1 MTGSPT
7 PRRDAPSS
15 GGGEPDAAG
24 YSVIRKYVT
33 PEKGIQRFIFF
44 SGKGGVGKSTMSCS
58 TAVWLARQGYRTLLV
73 TTDPAPNL
81 SDIFGQT
88 IGHRITQIKGV
99 ENLSAIE
106 INPDAA
112 SEEYRDRVVAPLR
125 GILDEQSL
133 KGIREQL
140 NSPCIEEVAAFDKFI
155 EFMEKPEYDVVVFDT
170 APTGHTLRLLE
181 LPSGWSDELAK
192 GGATC
197 IGPSASLQ
205 SSKVKYDRA
214 IAALHDEKRTSFV
227 FVLRPERLSI
237 YETRRSVDELDE
249 LGVRTS
255 FLVINGMLPEAAAT
269 DDFFRA
275 RYDHEQAIVREIHRE
290 FTIETFIVPQRSTEI
305 NGLALL
311 EAVGALLYE
320 GSEEAVRQTVTTAT
334 AGATSPVLHDEAE
347 ILRLL
352 TPKKGT
358 RYLFITGK
366 GGVGKSTIAIATAV
380 YLAGK
385 GYRTLVLTTDPAS
398 HLPEIF
404 GQELGNEPTPVN
416 GVENLYATQI
426 DPEAAWS
433 EYTARILDV
442 VKDESEETRKAV
454 QEDLSSPCAQE
465 MAAFEKFMSYFDLK
479 GYEIIIFDTAPTG
492 HTLRLLEMPSDW
504 KGFIDLGTLT
514 KKTSDATANKYAH
527 VIETMRNRD
536 ESTFVFVM
544 YPEYTPIIE
553 AWRAAEDLKAQVGI
567 ETGMV
572 AINLLLPAGY
582 GNNSYFAEK
591 RQQQEKYVQMIRERF
606 RVPLLGVPL
615 FVEEL
620 KGIDSLKQMSRTI
633 FGS

>member
-1 MTGSPT
+1 M
-7 PRRDAPSS
+7 
-15 GGGEPDAAG
+15 
-24 YSVIRKYVT
+24 IRKYVT
-33 PEKGIQRFIFF
+33 PEKGVQRFIFF
-44 SGKGGVGKSTMSCS
+44 SGKGGVGKSTMSCA
-58 TAVWLARQGYRTLLV
+58 TAVWLARQGFRTLLV

-81 SDIFGQT
+81 SDIFGQE
-88 IGHRITQIKGV
+88 IGHRIAPIAGV
-99 ENLSAIE
+99 EHLSAIE

-125 GILDEQSL
+125 GILDEQNL

-140 NSPCIEEVAAFDKFI
+140 DSPCIEEVAAFDKFL
-155 EFMEKPEYDVVVFDT
+155 EFMDTPGYDVVVFDT

-181 LPSGWSDELAK
+181 LPSGWSEELAK

-214 IAALHDEKRTSFV
+214 IAALQDEQRTSFV

-237 YETRRSVDELDE
+237 YETRRSVDELED

-255 FLVINGMLPEAAAT
+255 FLVINGVLPEAAAT
-269 DDFFRA
+269 DEFYRA
-275 RYDHEQAIVREIHRE
+275 RYDQEQAIVREIHRE
-290 FTIETFIVPQRSTEI
+290 FPIETVIVPQRSTEI
-305 NGLALL
+305 NGLPLL
-311 EAVGALLYE
+311 EAVGAFLYE
-320 GSEEAVRQTVTTAT
+320 GAEEAVRQTVTA
-334 AGATSPVLHDEAE
+334 AAARATSRVLHDEAE
-347 ILRLL
+347 ILGLL

-404 GQELGNEPTPVN
+404 GQELGNEPTRIR

-426 DPEAAWS
+426 DPAVAWD
-433 EYTARILDV
+433 EYTARILDAM
-442 VKDESEETRKAV
+442 KEESEETKKAV

-514 KKTSDATANKYAH
+514 RKTSDATVNKYAH

-536 ESTFVFVM
+536 ESTFVFVV
-544 YPEYTPIIE
+544 YPEYTAIIE
-553 AWRAAEDLKAQVGI
+553 AWRAAQDLRAQVGI

-572 AINLLLPAGY
+572 AVNLLLPPGY
-582 GNNSYFAEK
+582 GNNTYFAEK
-591 RQQQEKYVQMIRERF
+591 REQQEKYVQMIRDRF

-615 FVEEL
+615 FAEEL
-620 KGIDSLKQMSRTI
+620 KGIDSLKAMSRTI

>member
-1 MTGSPT
+1 MLT
-7 PRRDAPSS
+7 PF
-15 GGGEPDAAG
+15 
-24 YSVIRKYVT
+24 VIPQPGAT
-33 PEKGIQRFIFF
+33 RFIFF

-88 IGHRITQIKGV
+88 IGHKITAINGV

-112 SEEYRDRVVAPLR
+112 SEEYRDRIIAPLR
-125 GILDEQSL
+125 GILDEQNL

-155 EFMEKPEYDVVVFDT
+155 EFMDTPGYDVVVFDT

-214 IAALHDEKRTSFV
+214 IAALQDEKRTSFV

-237 YETRRSVDELDE
+237 YETRRSVDELND

-255 FLVINGMLPEAAAT
+255 FLIINGVLPEEAAT
-269 DDFFRA
+269 DEFFRA
-275 RYDHEQAIVREIHRE
+275 RYDQEQAIVREINAE
-290 FTIETFIVPQRSTEI
+290 FPIETVIVPQRSTEI
-305 NGLALL
+305 NGLPLL
-311 EAVGALLYE
+311 EAVGAFLYE
-320 GSEEAVRQTVTTAT
+320 GAEEAVRQAVTAAA
-334 AGATSPVLHDEAE
+334 AGPASQVLHDEAE

-352 TPKKGT
+352 TPKQGA

-380 YLAGK
+380 YLAGR

-404 GQELGNEPTPVN
+404 SQELGNEPTKIN

-426 DPEAAWS
+426 DPEAAWT
-433 EYTARILDV
+433 EYTARILDA
-442 VKDESEETRKAV
+442 VKDESEETKKAV

-465 MAAFEKFMSYFDLK
+465 MAAFEKFMSYFDLT
-479 GYEIIIFDTAPTG
+479 GYEIVIFDTAPTG

-514 KKTSDATANKYAH
+514 KKTSDATVNKYAH

-536 ESTFVFVM
+536 ESTFVLVV

-553 AWRAAEDLKAQVGI
+553 AWRAAEDLRAQVGI

-572 AINLLLPAGY
+572 AVNLLLPAGY
-582 GNNSYFAEK
+582 GNNTYFAEK
-591 RQQQEKYVQMIRERF
+591 RAQQEKYVQMIRDKF

-615 FVEEL
+615 FAEEL
-620 KGIDSLKQMSRTI
+620 KGIDSLKAMSRTI

>member
-1 MTGSPT
+1 
-7 PRRDAPSS
+7 
-15 GGGEPDAAG
+15 
-24 YSVIRKYVT
+24 VT
-33 PEKGIQRFIFF
+33 PEEGVQRFLFF

-58 TAVWLARQGYRTLLV
+58 TAVWLARQGDRTLLV

-81 SDIFGQT
+81 SDIFGQE
-88 IGHRITQIKGV
+88 IGHRVTAIDGV

-112 SEEYRDRVVAPLR
+112 SEEYRDRIIAPLR
-125 GILDEQSL
+125 EILDEQNL
-133 KGIREQL
+133 MGIREQL

-155 EFMEKPEYDVVVFDT
+155 EFMDKPEYDVVVFDT

-181 LPSGWSDELAK
+181 LPSGWSDELSK

-214 IAALHDEKRTSFV
+214 IAALQDERRTSFV

-237 YETRRSVDELDE
+237 YETRRSVDELEE

-255 FLVINGMLPEAAAT
+255 FLVINGVLPEEAAT
-269 DDFFRA
+269 DEFFRA
-275 RYDHEQAIVREIHRE
+275 RYDQEQAIVREINQG
-290 FTIETFIVPQRSTEI
+290 FPIETVIVPLRSTEI
-305 NGLALL
+305 NGQPLL
-311 EAVGALLYE
+311 EAVGAFLYE
-320 GSEEAVRQTVTTAT
+320 GSEEGIHQTVTAAV

-352 TPKKGT
+352 TPKTGT

-404 GQELGNEPTPVN
+404 GQELGNVPMPVR

-426 DPEAAWS
+426 DPEVAWN
-433 EYTARILDV
+433 EYTARILDA
-442 VKDESEETRKAV
+442 VKDESEETKKAV
-454 QEDLSSPCAQE
+454 QEDLRSPCAQE
-465 MAAFEKFMSYFDLK
+465 MAAFEKFMSYFDLA
-479 GYEIIIFDTAPTG
+479 GYDIIIFDTAPTG

-514 KKTSDATANKYAH
+514 KKTSDATVNKYAH

-536 ESTFVFVM
+536 ESTFVFVV

-572 AINLLLPAGY
+572 AVNLLLPEGY
-582 GNNSYFAEK
+582 GNNTYFAEK
-591 RQQQEKYVQMIRERF
+591 RAQQEKYVRMIRQRF

-620 KGIDSLKQMSRTI
+620 KGIESLERMSRAI
-633 FGS
+633 FGA

>member
-1 MTGSPT
+1 MI
-7 PRRDAPSS
+7 RD
-15 GGGEPDAAG
+15 
-24 YSVIRKYVT
+24 YVV
-33 PEKGIQRFIFF
+33 PNLGAQRFIFF
-44 SGKGGVGKSTMSCS
+44 SGKGGVGKSTMSCA
-58 TAVWLARQGYRTLLV
+58 TAVWLARQGYKTLLV

-88 IGHRITQIKGV
+88 IGHKVTSITGV

-112 SEEYRDRVVAPLR
+112 SEEYRDRIIAPLR
-125 GILDEQSL
+125 GILDEQNL

-155 EFMEKPEYDVVVFDT
+155 EFMDTPGYDVVVFDT

-181 LPSGWSDELAK
+181 LPSGWSEELSK

-214 IAALHDEKRTSFV
+214 IAALQDEKRTSFV

-237 YETRRSVDELDE
+237 YETRRSVDELGD

-255 FLVINGMLPEAAAT
+255 FLIINGVLPEEAAT
-269 DDFFRA
+269 DEFFRA
-275 RYDHEQAIVREIHRE
+275 RHDQEQAIVREIHRE
-290 FTIETFIVPQRSTEI
+290 FPIETVIVPQRSTEV
-305 NGLALL
+305 NGLPLL
-311 EAVGALLYE
+311 EAVGGFLYE
-320 GSEEAVRQTVTTAT
+320 GSDEAVRQTVTAAA
-334 AGATSPVLHDEAE
+334 AGSTSQVLHDEAE
-347 ILRLL
+347 ILALL

-366 GGVGKSTIAIATAV
+366 GGVGKSTIAIATAI
-380 YLAGK
+380 YLAGR

-404 GQELGNEPTPVN
+404 GQELGNEPTKIT
-416 GVENLYATQI
+416 GVQNLYATQI
-426 DPEAAWS
+426 DPEVAWD
-433 EYTARILDV
+433 EYTARILDA
-442 VKDESEETRKAV
+442 VKDESEETKKAV

-465 MAAFEKFMSYFDLK
+465 MAAFEKFMSYFDLA
-479 GYEIIIFDTAPTG
+479 GYDIIIFDTAPTG
-492 HTLRLLEMPSDW
+492 HTLRLLEMPADW
-504 KGFIDLGTLT
+504 KGYIDLGTLT
-514 KKTSDATANKYAH
+514 KKTSDATVNKYNH

-544 YPEYTPIIE
+544 YPEYTPIVE
-553 AWRAAEDLKAQVGI
+553 AWRAAEDLKKQVGI

-572 AINLLLPAGY
+572 AVNLLLPPGY

-620 KGIDSLKQMSRTI
+620 KGIDSLKAMSRAI
-633 FGS
+633 FGA

>member
-1 MTGSPT
+1 M
-7 PRRDAPSS
+7 
-15 GGGEPDAAG
+15 
-24 YSVIRKYVT
+24 IREYVT

-44 SGKGGVGKSTMSCS
+44 SGKGGVGKSTMSCA

-81 SDIFGQT
+81 SDIFSQE
-88 IGHRITQIKGV
+88 IGHRITLINGV

-112 SEEYRDRVVAPLR
+112 SEEYRDRVVAPLK
-125 GILDEQSL
+125 GILDEQNL

-155 EFMEKPEYDVVVFDT
+155 EFMDTPGYDVVVFDT

-181 LPSGWSDELAK
+181 LPSGWSAELAK

-205 SSKVKYDRA
+205 SSKVKYDKA
-214 IAALHDEKRTSFV
+214 IAALQDLQRTSFV

-237 YETRRSVDELDE
+237 YETRRSVDELED

-255 FLVINGMLPEAAAT
+255 FLIINGVLPEEAAT
-269 DDFFRA
+269 DEFYRA
-275 RYDHEQAIVREIHRE
+275 RYQQEQAIVREIRQE
-290 FTIETFIVPQRSTEI
+290 FPIETVIVPQRSTEI
-305 NGLALL
+305 NGLPLL
-311 EAVGALLYE
+311 EAVGAYLYE
-320 GSEEAVRQTVTTAT
+320 GSEEAIQQTV
-334 AGATSPVLHDEAE
+334 SPAAPGPASQVLHDEAE
-347 ILRLL
+347 ILGLL
-352 TPKKGT
+352 TPKRGT

-404 GQELGNEPTPVN
+404 GQELGNEPTRIR

-426 DPEAAWS
+426 DPEAAWT
-433 EYTARILDV
+433 EYTVRILDA
-442 VKDESEETRKAV
+442 VKDESEETKKAV

-479 GYEIIIFDTAPTG
+479 GYDIIIFDTAPTG

-514 KKTSDATANKYAH
+514 KKTSDATVNKYAH

-536 ESTFVFVM
+536 ESTFIFVV

-572 AINLLLPAGY
+572 AVNLLLPPGY
-582 GNNSYFAEK
+582 GNNTYFAEK
-591 RQQQEKYVQMIRERF
+591 RAQQEKYVQMIRERF

-615 FVEEL
+615 FAEEL
-620 KGIDSLKQMSRTI
+620 KGIESLKAMSRTI

>member
-1 MTGSPT
+1 
-7 PRRDAPSS
+7 
-15 GGGEPDAAG
+15 
-24 YSVIRKYVT
+24 VIRKYVT

-44 SGKGGVGKSTMSCS
+44 SGKGGVGKSTMSCA
-58 TAVWLARQGYRTLLV
+58 TAVWLARQGFRTLLV

-81 SDIFGQT
+81 SDIFGQE
-88 IGHRITQIKGV
+88 IGHRIAPIAGV
-99 ENLSAIE
+99 EHLSAIE

-112 SEEYRDRVVAPLR
+112 SEEYRDRIIAPLR
-125 GILDEQSL
+125 GILDEQNL

-140 NSPCIEEVAAFDKFI
+140 DSPCIEEVAAFDKFI
-155 EFMEKPEYDVVVFDT
+155 EFMDMPGYDVVVFDT

-181 LPSGWSDELAK
+181 LPSGWSEELAK

-214 IAALHDEKRTSFV
+214 IAALQDEQRTSFV

-237 YETRRSVDELDE
+237 YETRRSVDELED
-249 LGVRTS
+249 LGVQTS
-255 FLVINGMLPEAAAT
+255 FLVINGVLPEAAAT
-269 DDFFRA
+269 DEFYRA
-275 RYDHEQAIVREIHRE
+275 RYKQEQAIIREIHRE
-290 FTIETFIVPQRSTEI
+290 FPIETVIVPQRSTEI
-305 NGLALL
+305 NGLPLL
-311 EAVGALLYE
+311 ETVGAFLYE
-320 GSEEAVRQTVTTAT
+320 GAEEGVRQTVTAAA
-334 AGATSPVLHDEAE
+334 AGATSRVLHDEAE
-347 ILRLL
+347 ILSLL
-352 TPKKGT
+352 KPKKGT

-404 GQELGNEPTPVN
+404 GQELGNEPTRIR

-426 DPEAAWS
+426 DPEVAWN
-433 EYTARILDV
+433 EYTARILDA
-442 VKDESEETRKAV
+442 VKDESEETKKAV

-465 MAAFEKFMSYFDLK
+465 MAAFEKFMSYFDLN

-514 KKTSDATANKYAH
+514 RKTSDATVNKYAH

-536 ESTFVFVM
+536 ESTFVFVV

-553 AWRAAEDLKAQVGI
+553 AWRAAQDLRAQVGI

-572 AINLLLPAGY
+572 AVNLLLPPGY
-582 GNNSYFAEK
+582 GNNTYFAEK
-591 RQQQEKYVQMIRERF
+591 REQQEKYVQMIRDRF
-606 RVPLLGVPL
+606 RLPLLGVPL
-615 FVEEL
+615 FAEEL
-620 KGIDSLKQMSRTI
+620 KGIDSLKAMSRTI

>member
-1 MTGSPT
+1 MI
-7 PRRDAPSS
+7 RD
-15 GGGEPDAAG
+15 
-24 YSVIRKYVT
+24 YVV
-33 PEKGIQRFIFF
+33 PNQGAQRFIFF
-44 SGKGGVGKSTMSCS
+44 SGKGGVGKSTMSCA

-88 IGHRITQIKGV
+88 IGHKVTSIHGV

-112 SEEYRDRVVAPLR
+112 SEEYRDRIIAPLR
-125 GILDEQSL
+125 GILDEQNL

-155 EFMEKPEYDVVVFDT
+155 EFMDTPGYDVVVFDT

-181 LPSGWSDELAK
+181 LPSGWSEELSK

-214 IAALHDEKRTSFV
+214 IAALQDEKRTSFV

-237 YETRRSVDELDE
+237 YETRRSVDELGD

-255 FLVINGMLPEAAAT
+255 FLIINGVLPEAAAT
-269 DDFFRA
+269 DEFFRA
-275 RYDHEQAIVREIHRE
+275 RYDQEQAIVREIHEE
-290 FTIETFIVPQRSTEI
+290 FPVETVIVPQRSTEI
-305 NGLALL
+305 NGLPLL
-311 EAVGALLYE
+311 EAVGAFLYE
-320 GSEEAVRQTVTTAT
+320 GSDEAVRQTVTAAA
-334 AGATSPVLHDEAE
+334 AGSTSQVLHDEAE
-347 ILRLL
+347 ILDLL
-352 TPKKGT
+352 APKKGT

-366 GGVGKSTIAIATAV
+366 GGVGKSTIAIVTAI

-385 GYRTLVLTTDPAS
+385 GYLTLVLTTDPAS

-404 GQELGNEPTPVN
+404 GQELGNEPTKIT

-426 DPEAAWS
+426 DPEVAWD
-433 EYTARILDV
+433 EYTARILDA
-442 VKDESEETRKAV
+442 VKDESEETKKAV

-465 MAAFEKFMSYFDLK
+465 MAAFEKFMSYFDLA
-479 GYEIIIFDTAPTG
+479 GYDIIIFDTAPTG
-492 HTLRLLEMPSDW
+492 HTLRLLEMPADW
-504 KGFIDLGTLT
+504 KGYIDLGTLT
-514 KKTSDATANKYAH
+514 KKTSDATVNKYNH

-544 YPEYTPIIE
+544 YPEYTPIVE
-553 AWRAAEDLKAQVGI
+553 AWRAAEDLKKQVGI

-572 AINLLLPAGY
+572 AVNLLLPPGY

-620 KGIDSLKQMSRTI
+620 KGIDSLKAMSRAM
-633 FGS
+633 FGA